1 MSGKKSRH
9 LCAVTSATIFLSVL
23 FFVRD
28 VFYRPGGHSGGIPP
42 DPIPNSAVKA
52 PCAYGTA
59 AQAAGESVAAR
70 STKNVF
76 SETPPSHTAK
86 SPAPGFRARGFLRYA
101 ACRGGSGYSFVRR
114 AGKNRLLHKSP
125 ADTKDTSTPTGKI
138 S

>member
-70 STKNVF
+70 SIKNALRVN
-76 SETPPSHTAK
+76 PPTLWKKPRIPPDAGLFC
-86 SPAPGFRARGFLRYA
+86 AFRL
-101 ACRGGSGYSFVRR
+101 
-114 AGKNRLLHKSP
+114 P
-125 ADTKDTSTPTGKI
+125 
-138 S
+138 

>member
-70 STKNVF
+70 SAKDVLRTRLHTKRKA
-76 SETPPSHTAK
+76 PPPDSGCGA
-86 SPAPGFRARGFLRYA
+86 FCRLRQ
-101 ACRGGSGYSFVRR
+101 
-114 AGKNRLLHKSP
+114 
-125 ADTKDTSTPTGKI
+125 
-138 S
+138 